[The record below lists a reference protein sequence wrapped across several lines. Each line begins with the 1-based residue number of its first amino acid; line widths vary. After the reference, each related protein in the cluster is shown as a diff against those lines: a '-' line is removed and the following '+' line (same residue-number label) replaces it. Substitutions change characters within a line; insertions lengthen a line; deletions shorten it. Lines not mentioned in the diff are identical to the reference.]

1 MKHKSPTLKSLLEGP
16 PDFGDREM
24 ITMKPLTLSY
34 SEETI
39 KREFDIVANFDTGG
53 QKYWV
58 IIKRDRSFAVVGYF
72 GNLPEDKTEFR
83 LIIIAKA
90 DFKDDL
96 ELSFFNEIDVS
107 AKNALQIDGVEVYDT
122 KKMSGIG
129 SRFYFALAKYGFVI
143 ISDNFQ
149 YLGGKALW
157 KKIASKADSE
167 NCSVYVI
174 NEGEPLT
181 DRDGDLINYDGS
193 NLDDDELWATID
205 VPVNDRKKY
214 VLFILKKN

>member
-1 MKHKSPTLKSLLEGP
+1 MKHKFPTLKSLLEGP

-90 DFKDDL
+90 DFKDAL

-107 AKNALQIDGVEVYDT
+107 AKNA
-122 KKMSGIG
+122 
-129 SRFYFALAKYGFVI
+129 
-143 ISDNFQ
+143 
-149 YLGGKALW
+149 
-157 KKIASKADSE
+157 
-167 NCSVYVI
+167 
-174 NEGEPLT
+174 
-181 DRDGDLINYDGS
+181 
-193 NLDDDELWATID
+193 
-205 VPVNDRKKY
+205 
-214 VLFILKKN
+214 